1 MDNASSSIIVEI
13 KKGQIVQRDQIVL
26 KDIDVVVKSGELIYL
41 TGKVGS
47 GKSTLLKSLYAEL
60 PLESGEGRVVGFDLK
75 SIKESQIP
83 FLRRKMGIVFQD
95 FQLLDDRT
103 VYENLLFVLKAT
115 GWTHK
120 KEIDKQ
126 IRDVLSVVDMV
137 HTGSKMP
144 HQLSGGEQ
152 QRIGIARA
160 LLNEP
165 ELILADEPTGH
176 LDPETADDLVA
187 LLSHIARSGKTVI
200 MATHNYALI
209 KKYHGRTLRCQD
221 ARVREVAAQE
231 IDFSSL
237 LSD

>member
-1 MDNASSSIIVEI
+1 MEKGTNNVVVEI

-26 KDIDVVVKSGELIYL
+26 KDIDVVINSGELIYL

-60 PLESGEGRVVGFDLK
+60 PLDSGEGHVVGFDLK
-75 SIKESQIP
+75 HIKESQIP
-83 FLRRKMGIVFQD
+83 LLRRKMGIVFQD
-95 FQLLDDRT
+95 FQLLGDRT
-103 VYENLLFVLKAT
+103 VYENLLFVLKST
-115 GWTHK
+115 GWNNK

-126 IRDVLSVVDMV
+126 IREVLSVVDLV
-137 HTGSKMP
+137 QKGSKMP

-200 MATHNYALI
+200 MATHNYSLI

-221 ARVREVAAQE
+221 MRLTEIKSQE
-231 IDFSSL
+231 IDFT
-237 LSD
+237 